1 MAGQH
6 TSAQGEF
13 RIAIAGAGIG
23 GLTAAIGLTRLL
35 PSNISVTIFEQ
46 ASELKAVGASI
57 GIGPNGLRSLYKLG
71 VYPALIEE
79 FAFRQ
84 PSGRPFVYLHWLT
97 GEVLKETTHHTVK
110 DPRDAM
116 ARFHRADLQ
125 KLLLESLP
133 AKVTLKLGKR
143 VKSVNIQSPQEGGG
157 VLLAF
162 EDETT
167 FKADLLVGA
176 DGIHSTVRKVFVP
189 GHSLQWTGDILF
201 RSTFDKALV
210 ENIEGLPEDAVFHCG
225 PNENFLFTSRLGK
238 TQYTV
243 VGQTQ
248 SDPDDP
254 ENPYRTAK
262 WNTEGDVTRL
272 RDLYKGWH
280 PTVREILNATP
291 STRLYPNHLGTSLKS
306 MVFESHVALI
316 GDAGHTHGGAFAA
329 GGSLAMNDAHALAL
343 ALAHVW
349 PTERDTKPSCRQL
362 ERALALF
369 DGTRRPHVNK
379 LIELVEIGLA
389 ARQAKLRDARQVE
402 ETDKELRERI
412 SGLSDIA
419 WLAEHDVEAAFWDF
433 TRTEVA
439 KL

>member
-1 MAGQH
+1 MAEQH
-6 TSAQGEF
+6 TSTQGEF

-23 GLTAAIGLTRLL
+23 GLTAAIALTRLL
-35 PSNISVTIFEQ
+35 PSNVSVTIFEQ
-46 ASELKAVGASI
+46 ATELKAVGASI

-71 VYPALIEE
+71 VDPALIEE
-79 FAFRQ
+79 YAFRQ

-97 GEVLKETTHHTVK
+97 GEVLKETAHQTVK

-133 AKVTLKLGKR
+133 AKVTLKLSKR
-143 VKSVNIQSPQEGGG
+143 VKSVDIQSPQEGGG

-162 EDETT
+162 EDGTIFE
-167 FKADLLVGA
+167 ADLLVGA
-176 DGIHSTVRKVFVP
+176 DGIHSAVRKVFVP

-262 WNTEGDVTRL
+262 WNTEGDVTML

-280 PTVREILNATP
+280 PTVQNILDATP

-329 GGSLAMNDAHALAL
+329 GGSLAMNDAHALGL

-349 PTERDTKPSCRQL
+349 PTEKNTKPSRRQL

-389 ARQAKLRDARQVE
+389 ARQAKLRDERKVE

-433 TRTEVA
+433 TQTEVA

>member
-1 MAGQH
+1 MAEQH
-6 TSAQGEF
+6 TSTQGEF

-35 PSNISVTIFEQ
+35 PSNVSVTIFEQ

-71 VYPALIEE
+71 VDPALIEE

-97 GEVLKETTHHTVK
+97 GEVLKETAHHTVK

-162 EDETT
+162 EDEIT

-176 DGIHSTVRKVFVP
+176 DGIHSAVRKVFVP

-210 ENIEGLPEDAVFHCG
+210 ENIEGLPKDAVFHCG

-262 WNTEGDVTRL
+262 WNTEGD
-272 RDLYKGWH
+272 GWH
-280 PTVREILNATP
+280 PTVQNILNATP
-291 STRLYPNHLGTSLKS
+291 STRLYPNHLGTPLKS
-306 MVFESHVALI
+306 MIFESHVALI

-349 PTERDTKPSCRQL
+349 PTEKDTKPSRRQL

-389 ARQAKLRDARQVE
+389 ARQAKLRDARKVE

-412 SGLSDIA
+412 LGLSDIA

-433 TRTEVA
+433 TQTEVA

>member
-1 MAGQH
+1 MTDQH
-6 TSAQGEF
+6 TSTQGEF

-23 GLTAAIGLTRLL
+23 GLTVAIALARLL
-35 PSNISVTIFEQ
+35 PSNVSVTIFEQ
-46 ASELKAVGASI
+46 ATELKAVGASI

-71 VYPALIEE
+71 VDRALIEE

-84 PSGRPFVYLHWLT
+84 PSDRPFVYLHWLT
-97 GEVLKETTHHTVK
+97 GEVLKETAHHTVE
-110 DPRDAM
+110 DHRDAM

-143 VKSVNIQSPQEGGG
+143 VESVDIQSPQEGGG

-167 FKADLLVGA
+167 FEADLLVGA
-176 DGIHSTVRKVFVP
+176 DGIHSAVRKVFVP
-189 GHSLQWTGDILF
+189 THSLQWTGDILF

-248 SDPDDP
+248 SDPNDP

-262 WNTEGDVTRL
+262 WNTEGDVTIL

-280 PTVREILNATP
+280 PTVQNILNATP
-291 STRLYPNHLGTSLKS
+291 STRLYPNHLGTSLKA

-349 PTERDTKPSCRQL
+349 PTEKDTKPSRRQL

-389 ARQAKLRDARQVE
+389 ARQAKLRDARKVE
-402 ETDKELRERI
+402 ETDKELRQRI
-412 SGLSDIA
+412 SGLPDIA

-433 TRTEVA
+433 TQTEVA

>member
-1 MAGQH
+1 MAEQH
-6 TSAQGEF
+6 TSTQGEF

-35 PSNISVTIFEQ
+35 PSNVSVTIFEQ
-46 ASELKAVGASI
+46 ASKLKAVGASI

-71 VYPALIEE
+71 VDPALIEE

-97 GEVLKETTHHTVK
+97 GEVLKETAHHTVK

-143 VKSVNIQSPQEGGG
+143 VKSVNIQSPQEGGC

-162 EDETT
+162 EDEIT

-176 DGIHSTVRKVFVP
+176 DGIHSAVRKVFVP

-210 ENIEGLPEDAVFHCG
+210 ENIEGLPKDAVFHCG

-254 ENPYRTAK
+254 ENSYRTAK
-262 WNTEGDVTRL
+262 WNTEGDVGKL

-280 PTVREILNATP
+280 PTVQDILNATP
-291 STRLYPNHLGTSLKS
+291 STRLYPNHLGTPLKS
-306 MVFESHVALI
+306 MIFESHVALI

-349 PTERDTKPSCRQL
+349 PTEKDTKPSRRQL

-389 ARQAKLRDARQVE
+389 ARQAKLRDARKVE

-433 TRTEVA
+433 TQTEVA